1 MRGMH
6 GIHEQHRLIGA
17 QGVHQFLVKL
27 DERALLRLV
36 EMARNDFGLA
46 IFEAETMQKR
56 DQSRAAFVF
65 HPEFRCDPRADLT
78 RRARRGRANPPDQ
91 FPRCASLRTQALPP
105 ASNRISALR
114 PPSANAPCQRRIVSS
129 SSKRTRATC
138 SQLRPS
144 SSNTSA
150 LARRAN
156 RCVTDPSRASAI
168 SAERSSPN
176 KKPGKSSPRTNPTQ
190 PAWQELFAFPISRG
204 TVYAV

>member
-1 MRGMH
+1 MDIEALAAGCLFDRQVLVLSRPASRRARPMRGMH

-27 DERALLRLV
+27 DERALLGLV

-91 FPRCASLRTQALPP
+91 FPPLRLAQNASAAAGLKPHQRLAAALG
-105 ASNRISALR
+105 
-114 PPSANAPCQRRIVSS
+114 
-129 SSKRTRATC
+129 TRAMPAT
-138 SQLRPS
+138 
-144 SSNTSA
+144 SNTSA

-176 KKPGKSSPRTNPTQ
+176 KKPGRIIPSNESN
-190 PAWQELFAFPISRG
+190 S
-204 TVYAV
+204 